1 MATTKTKPTGSS
13 VAAYIAAR
21 GNAEQRK
28 DAKQLMAMLKRL
40 CGKPAKMWGPS
51 IVGFDKYRYTYESG
65 HSGEA
70 PQVGFA
76 IRGRELVVYIAMEN
90 TTQQQ
95 LLAKLG
101 KHRRGKVCLYVKRLE
116 DIDTNVLEQ
125 LVKNSLASVRA
136 RYGALT
142 A

>member
-21 GNAEQRK
+21 GSTEQRQ
-28 DAKQLMAMLKRL
+28 DAKQLMAMLKQL
-40 CGKPAKMWGPS
+40 SGKPAKMWGPS

-65 HSGEA
+65 HTGEA

-76 IRGRELVVYIAMEN
+76 IRGREFVIYIDMESA
-90 TTQQQ
+90 TQQQ

-116 DIDTNVLEQ
+116 DVDTTVLEQ

-136 RYGALT
+136 RYVA
-142 A
+142 